1 MDVSV
6 QAYRQQ
12 KSIRGWT
19 NSKAALGNRTADHSA
34 TQSLFRRWHP
44 ASNFVTTIIFVTE
57 YPNLSIPS
65 AFLDKNILF
74 TEVMFR
80 YEVKR

>member
-1 MDVSV
+1 MPGLSVCTYDVWRKLALWRV
-6 QAYRQQ
+6 FLR
-12 KSIRGWT
+12 IRRLPLVD
-19 NSKAALGNRTADHSA
+19 SKYMYKCIYVYI
-34 TQSLFRRWHP
+34 
-44 ASNFVTTIIFVTE
+44 VTTIIFVTQ